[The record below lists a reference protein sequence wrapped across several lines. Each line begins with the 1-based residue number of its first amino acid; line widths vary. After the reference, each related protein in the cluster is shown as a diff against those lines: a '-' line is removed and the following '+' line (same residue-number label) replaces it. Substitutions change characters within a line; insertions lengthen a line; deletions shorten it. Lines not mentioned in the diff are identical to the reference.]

1 MMNITLNIPV
11 KFEGLLRPARY
22 KVYYGGRGGGKTE
35 NIAQVLIALALRKKQ
50 LILCTRM
57 YQNSIF
63 DSVHRVLSFWIYEL
77 KLQEYFDIQKQTIIC
92 RTTGSEFIFKGLQ
105 KSIGEIRSMKGVNII
120 WCDEAHSVT
129 MDAWLFLDPTI
140 RENNSEVWI
149 SYNPDKEDDA
159 THVRFVTK
167 AQPDSII
174 VPVNWYDNPYFPP
187 VLETLRQNMLKY
199 DLDNYGWVW
208 EGECRKIT
216 EASVY
221 NKKLAIETFDEPPEK
236 TRFYHGLDFGFSV
249 DPTVLLRS
257 WTRPSEDGYGEDLM
271 IDREAYGH
279 QIELDE
285 MPAFFD
291 ATVETAR
298 NWPIKADNARPE
310 CISYL
315 SRQGYSISAAEK
327 WKGSV
332 EDGIAHIRAFR
343 KVIIHETRCPNAVRD
358 FRLYS
363 YKVDKRTVDENGKPQ
378 VLPIL
383 EEKNDHAP
391 DAARY
396 ALDGLIQMRGGLG
409 VWQRLMK

>member
-1 MMNITLNIPV
+1 MQVALNIPA

-22 KVYYGGRGGGKTE
+22 KIYKGGRGSGKTE
-35 NIAQVLIALALRKKQ
+35 NFAQVIIARVMREKLLV
-50 LILCTRM
+50 LCTRM
-57 YQNSIF
+57 YQNSID
-63 DSVHRVLSFWIYEL
+63 DSVYRVLVAWIYEL
-77 KLQEYFDIQKQTIIC
+77 KVERYFDIQAKKIIC
-92 RTTGSEFIFKGLQ
+92 LITNSQIIFKGLQ
-105 KSIGEIRSMKGVNII
+105 RNIAEIKSTKGVNII
-120 WCDEAHSVT
+120 WVEEADSVT
-129 MDAWLFLDPTI
+129 MDTWLFLDPTI

-149 SYNPDKEDDA
+149 SFNPNKEDDA
-159 THVRFVTK
+159 TNVRFVTK
-167 AQPDSII
+167 PQPDSII
-174 VPVNWYDNPYFPP
+174 VHVNWYDNPFFPP
-187 VLETLRQNMLKY
+187 VLEKLRQNMLAN

-216 EASVY
+216 EAAVY
-221 NKKLAIETFDEPPEK
+221 NKKLTIKTFDDPPSD

-249 DPTVLLRS
+249 DPTVLIRC
-257 WTRPSEDGYGEDLM
+257 WTAPSTEGFGEDIY

-298 NWPIKADNARPE
+298 NWHIKADNARPE

-315 SRQGYSISAAEK
+315 SRQGYGISAAEK
-327 WKGSV
+327 WAGSV

-343 KVIIHETRCPNAVRD
+343 NIIIHETRCPNTVRD

-391 DAARY
+391 DAGRY
-396 ALDGLIQMRGGLG
+396 ALDGLIQQRGGIG
-409 VWQRLMK
+409 VWQRLMS